1 MRLRLLAEA
10 TRDLRNIFD
19 FIEHDNPETA
29 RDVARRLMKSIQLLA
44 QNPSVGRPS
53 KTKAIREWS
62 VPDLPYVVPY
72 RVRRDSVDVLR
83 IYHTRRN
90 RPQHW
95 TKP

>member
-1 MRLRLLAEA
+1 MKLRLLANA
-10 TRDLRNIFD
+10 TRDLRGIFE
-19 FIEHDNPETA
+19 FIEQDSPETA
-29 RDVARRLMKSIQLLA
+29 RDVAKRLMKSLQILT

-72 RVRRDSVDVLR
+72 RVRRDEVEVMR

-90 RPQHW
+90 RPEYW
-95 TKP
+95 SKR

>member
-10 TRDLRNIFD
+10 ARDLRDIFD
-19 FIEHDNPETA
+19 FIEQDNPETA

-72 RVRRDSVDVLR
+72 RVRRDSVDILR

-90 RPQHW
+90 RPESW
-95 TKP
+95 SR